1 MRARILMS
9 WLAIAALP
17 FATGCASTSKTA
29 QGAGVG
35 GAIGAGTGALIG
47 SASGHAGKGAL
58 IGGLVGAG
66 VGGLIGNEE
75 DQKDKRIMQ
84 AQVRDAEARAAAT
97 SSQLGITDVIQLAQQ
112 GRSDDV
118 IINQIRTTNST
129 YQLSSEDIK
138 MLGTNGVSDR
148 VIMEMQNH
156 RPESQPRT
164 RLVAVPPQPVYVVG
178 PPPPPVIYAPP
189 PPPVFGVGVHI
200 RP

>member
-1 MRARILMS
+1 MRARILTG
-9 WLAIAALP
+9 WLALAALP
-17 FATGCASTSKTA
+17 LATGCASTSKTA

-35 GAIGAGTGALIG
+35 GALGAGTGALIG
-47 SASGHAGKGAL
+47 SASGHAGKGAI

-75 DQKDKRIMQ
+75 DQKEKRALREQ
-84 AQVRDAEARAAAT
+84 ARDAEARAATAGN
-97 SSQLGITDVIQLAQQ
+97 QLGITDVIQLAQQ

-118 IINQIRTTNST
+118 IVNQIRTTNST
-129 YQLSSEDIK
+129 YQLSTEDLK
-138 MLGTNGVSDR
+138 MLSTNGVSDR
-148 VIMEMQNH
+148 VIMEMQNR
-156 RPESQPRT
+156 RPDTQPRT

-178 PPPPPVIYAPP
+178 PPPPQVIYAP